1 MTCETSRELLSALFD
16 SELGHDDQSELFAHL
31 GHCPACR
38 DAFGELLA
46 LRSTFCSTEQL
57 TAPAS
62 LERRVMTQLR
72 RQESASILV
81 TLRQWLMARFTVPA
95 PVAVAAVLLLIL
107 GTLLLRPAAR
117 NGNGYVYVPV
127 LPEVEVVSSPVIN
140 TPTHP

>member
-1 MTCETSRELLSALFD
+1 MTCETSREMLSALFD
-16 SELGHDDQSELFAHL
+16 SELDHNDQSELFAHL

-38 DAFGELLA
+38 GAFGELLA
-46 LRSTFCSTEQL
+46 LRSTFCSTEQI

-72 RQESASILV
+72 RQESASVLA
-81 TLRQWLMARFTVPA
+81 TLQQWLLARFTVPV
-95 PVAVAAVLLLIL
+95 PVAVVAVLLLIL

-127 LPEVEVVSSPVIN
+127 LPEVEVVSSPVVN

>member
-31 GHCPACR
+31 GQCPACR
-38 DAFGELLA
+38 GTFGELLA
-46 LRSTFCSTEQL
+46 LRSTFCSTERIA
-57 TAPAS
+57 APVS
-62 LERRVMTQLR
+62 FERRVMTQLR

-81 TLRQWLMARFTVPA
+81 TLRQWLMTRFTVPA

-107 GTLLLRPAAR
+107 GTLLLRPSAQ